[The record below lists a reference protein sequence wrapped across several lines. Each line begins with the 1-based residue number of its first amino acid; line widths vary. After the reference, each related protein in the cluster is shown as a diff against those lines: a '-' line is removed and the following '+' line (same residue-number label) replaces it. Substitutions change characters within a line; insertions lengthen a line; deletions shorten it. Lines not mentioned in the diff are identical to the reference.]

1 MLGQRIQSLRKER
14 GMSQQA
20 LTVKTGIPQTTLS
33 AWENERK
40 TNLSADSVIKLADA
54 FGVTTDYLLGRT
66 DAPVTMHTT
75 NTPYMQLAPIE
86 KEVVERYRKAPS
98 HLKDTICKLLDIE
111 VAQTKHA

>member
-1 MLGQRIQSLRKER
+1 MFSERLRETRKKEGISQKMLSIQLDTK
-14 GMSQQA
+14 
-20 LTVKTGIPQTTLS
+20 QTTVS
-33 AWENERK
+33 GWENF
-40 TNLSADSVIKLADA
+40 DSQPSYEMLCKIADA
-54 FGVTTDYLLGRT
+54 LGVTTDYLLGRT